1 MLSQFPSAVTIGEEA
16 VDFNAVPVITTR
28 LSTKAAHDK
37 CGVAKNI
44 KRRKA
49 TTKRSLF
56 LHQTN
61 EELKYDTSIVD
72 PSAIVV
78 SYRAC
83 EYCDLIGCI
92 S

>member
-1 MLSQFPSAVTIGEEA
+1 M
-16 VDFNAVPVITTR
+16 DFNAVPLITR

-37 CGVAKNI
+37 CSVAKNI

-56 LHQTN
+56 LHHTN
-61 EELKYDTSIVD
+61 EESKYDTSIVD
-72 PSAIVV
+72 PSANVV
-78 SYRAC
+78 SYKS
-83 EYCDLIGCI
+83 YIYSNLIGCI

>member
-1 MLSQFPSAVTIGEEA
+1 MEFDHEA
-16 VDFNAVPVITTR
+16 VDFNAVPLITR

-56 LHQTN
+56 LHHTN
-61 EELKYDTSIVD
+61 EELKYDTSIVVD
-72 PSAIVV
+72 PSANVV
-78 SYRAC
+78 S
-83 EYCDLIGCI
+83 
-92 S
+92 

>member
-16 VDFNAVPVITTR
+16 VDFSAVPVITR

-83 EYCDLIGCI
+83 RYRDLIGCI

>member
-1 MLSQFPSAVTIGEEA
+1 M
-16 VDFNAVPVITTR
+16 DFSTMPQISR

-56 LHQTN
+56 LHTD
-61 EELKYDTSIVD
+61 EESKYKTSIVD
-72 PSAIVV
+72 PSSTAV
-78 SYRAC
+78 SYNSYK
-83 EYCDLIGCI
+83 YCNLIGCI
-92 S
+92 FLAIC